1 MASACV
7 WCTIQMRAH
16 VSCTGC
22 CASDLFEAVQV
33 VSWHH
38 VRELVVAQGTD
49 EKGEHLFLRGGT
61 AAADS
66 EGAACCATCSSLGAH
81 TSQVVSVRSVRL
93 GDDGRR
99 ASRLDVGREGDQDD
113 GRDDKRGQS
122 SPRTQGPPLTLGR
135 KTMKPPPQ
143 PILIPSPGRWRRES
157 SPASA
162 PLTHG
167 RAGKRSEGRS
177 ASG

>member
-1 MASACV
+1 
-7 WCTIQMRAH
+7 MRAH

-66 EGAACCATCSSLGAH
+66 EGAAAPPAAASVHTHLKLSVSGVFDSATMAGELLDSTLAGRGTKTTAATTRGVNRHQESGLKDPLVPGLKE
-81 TSQVVSVRSVRL
+81 VSYFRSF
-93 GDDGRR
+93 
-99 ASRLDVGREGDQDD
+99 
-113 GRDDKRGQS
+113 
-122 SPRTQGPPLTLGR
+122 
-135 KTMKPPPQ
+135 
-143 PILIPSPGRWRRES
+143 
-157 SPASA
+157 
-162 PLTHG
+162 
-167 RAGKRSEGRS
+167 
-177 ASG
+177 